1 MLGASGAVGAE
12 VLARLIKMPQV
23 RRVTVL
29 VRRPIDGIRGDIVRQ
44 VTVDVLDPHAYRH
57 LLDGHDSAICTLGV
71 GQPSKMSRDEFTRI
85 DRDAVAHFA
94 TACKDAG
101 VAHFELL
108 GLVGADASSRSFYLR
123 SKGQLRDA
131 LEAMNFEHLSL
142 FQPSMILTPEN
153 RYGVS
158 QALTLKLWP
167 ILSRLLSGS

>member
-131 LEAMNFEHLSL
+131 LVALKFERLSI
-142 FQPSMILTPEN
+142 FQPSMILTPVN
-153 RYGVS
+153 CYGFS
-158 QALTLKLWP
+158 QALTLMLWP
-167 ILSRLLSGS
+167 ILSPLLLGS